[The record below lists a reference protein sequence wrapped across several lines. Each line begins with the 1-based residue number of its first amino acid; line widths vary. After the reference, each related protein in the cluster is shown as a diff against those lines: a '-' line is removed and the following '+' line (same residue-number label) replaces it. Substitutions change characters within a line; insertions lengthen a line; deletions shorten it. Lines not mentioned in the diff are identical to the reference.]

1 MSANQ
6 IYMDYYELSLFTIF
20 DFAGYT
26 WNPSDLIYDLEW
38 PVNE

>member
-6 IYMDYYELSLFTIF
+6 IYMDDYELSSLPIF
-20 DFAGYT
+20 AFAGFT
-26 WNPSDLIYDLEW
+26 WNSSDLIYDLEW